1 MTYVYEFN
9 SVEWWLMY
17 NEELENYVEAFREI
31 NPTMDVEK
39 NLGVSEE
46 GLVITINIKD
56 KNEHKGRKNRKND

>member
-17 NEELENYVEAFREI
+17 NEELENYVKTFQEI

-39 NLGVSEE
+39 NLAVRES
-46 GLVITINIKD
+46 GLVIIINIKD
-56 KNEHKGRKNRKND
+56 KNEHKGRNERKNN